1 MARRDDVLVVD
12 WMGYRDGCGSGV
24 SSLIPA
30 IRQGL
35 AGVVIDGC
43 WRDVAEL
50 RQLDFPVFGRGISPY
65 SPPKHEFGEIN
76 VPVCCGG
83 VIVEP
88 GDVIVADSEGVA
100 VVPRRHATDVA
111 RSLPGTRHEIRKS
124 VNEYPEVS
132 PSLQRRAAAYL
143 RSLELVSG
151 ASRTPC
157 RRESPRAAA
166 GLRLAGVAG
175 ALWPGWA
182 GSRGFPPRGA
192 GRGGMMRVVRPLADV
207 VPVWRARP
215 RELV

>member
-1 MARRDDVLVVD
+1 VSDVVGRLYSMDSGIRPLYEPISRAAGCAVTVRLPPADNWALAAALTMARRDDVLVVD

-24 SSLIPA
+24 NSLIPA

-50 RQLDFPVFGRGISPY
+50 RQLDFPVFGRGISAY

-88 GDVIVADSEGVA
+88 GDVIVADREGVA

-124 VNEYPEVS
+124 VSEYPEVS

-143 RSLELVSG
+143 RSLEL
-151 ASRTPC
+151 
-157 RRESPRAAA
+157 
-166 GLRLAGVAG
+166 
-175 ALWPGWA
+175 
-182 GSRGFPPRGA
+182 
-192 GRGGMMRVVRPLADV
+192 GGIEEV
-207 VPVWRARP
+207 
-215 RELV
+215 LV